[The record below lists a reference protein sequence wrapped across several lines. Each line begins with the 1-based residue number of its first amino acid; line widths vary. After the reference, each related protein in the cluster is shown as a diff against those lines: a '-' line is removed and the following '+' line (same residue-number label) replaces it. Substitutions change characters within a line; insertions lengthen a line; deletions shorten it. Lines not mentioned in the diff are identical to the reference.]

1 MYIATFFTHFGAQS
15 FYTAMKHQDPA
26 ARMMPVPRALSASCG
41 ICVSFEADRTAAV
54 IAAHNHPHGFAVPS
68 MQDVEMTDKLAASL
82 NAVGVSL
89 CDHIIFSRED
99 FIRMS
104 RAKKSQR
111 RYYVFQ

>member
-54 IAAHNHPHGFAVPS
+54 IAAPPEDLEGLYR
-68 MQDVEMTDKLAASL
+68 TDGK
-82 NAVGVSL
+82 
-89 CDHIIFSRED
+89 
-99 FIRMS
+99 
-104 RAKKSQR
+104 
-111 RYYVFQ
+111 RYEALYETEE